1 MFGGFVPREG
11 KFFDLFNRLGD
22 QLVLGAKAFKEMP
35 SQSSEHEAFYRR
47 IKDIEHS
54 GDEIT
59 HETFALLHETFITPM
74 DREDIR
80 TLVSGL
86 DDILDCMDAISAR
99 IFLYKPASF
108 PPAISKFSELNYDS
122 IIKVQQCILGLNQ
135 IKNPESI
142 LQNCVEI
149 HRLEND
155 ADHLLRAEIGELFA
169 TEKDIRELIKL
180 KEIYE
185 MLELVTDKC
194 EDVANVIEGIVLE
207 YA

>member
-1 MFGGFVPREG
+1 MFGGLVPREG
-11 KFFDLFNRLGD
+11 KFFDLFNKLGD
-22 QLVLGAKAFKEMP
+22 QLVLGAKTFKELP
-35 SQSSEHEAFYRR
+35 SATSEHENFYRR
-47 IKDIEHS
+47 IKDIEHA
-54 GDEIT
+54 GDELT

-74 DREDIR
+74 DRDDIR

-86 DDILDCMDAISAR
+86 DDILDCMDAIAAR
-99 IFLYKPASF
+99 IFLYKPKSF
-108 PPAISKFSELNYDS
+108 PDAIPKFADLNLQS
-122 IIKVQQCILGLNQ
+122 ILKVQQCLLILNQ

-149 HRLEND
+149 HKLEND
-155 ADHLLRAEIGELFA
+155 ADHLLRAEIGALFA
-169 TEKDIRELIKL
+169 NEQDIRELIKL